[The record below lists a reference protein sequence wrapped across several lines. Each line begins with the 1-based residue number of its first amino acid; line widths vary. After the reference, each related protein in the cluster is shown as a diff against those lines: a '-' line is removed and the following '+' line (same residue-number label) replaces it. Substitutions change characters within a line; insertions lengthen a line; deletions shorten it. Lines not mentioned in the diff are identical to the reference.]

1 VLDLRYSVTPAR
13 SPSQVLGHGRP
24 IGDTACYLK
33 PRLQVYLTLAMSIT
47 TPLPLSMNDSVAAE
61 SSRAG
66 HRLLSLDAF
75 RGLTILAMILVNDP
89 GSWEHIYWPLEH
101 AKWFGWTPTDLVF
114 PFFLFIVGTSL
125 AYSLRRFR
133 PIPSAGDGSIAP
145 AVYWRIVRRTAI
157 LILLGLIINHAWPIC
172 DWLFGQAPWPG
183 LATLRIPGVLQ
194 RIALVYFAVS
204 LIALHMS
211 ARMQVLLAGTILLG
225 YWALL
230 AWLPNPHDYQNNLSR
245 TGNVVRVVDRAIFG
259 DKHLYTAGKEEPTD
273 PEGLLSTFPAIVTG
287 LAGYWAGLVIQRRG
301 CNSLTVLLL
310 IAVGAVSIA
319 LGLAWGVWFPIS
331 KKLWTSS
338 FVLLTAGLGAVGLA
352 VCLWLFDV
360 RGWRRLA
367 YPLQIAG
374 VNAIAAYMGSELG
387 ATLLGSTHIGGQ
399 STQGW
404 LYETLFTS
412 WIADPRLSSLA
423 FAVAFTAFCWLVLWG
438 MSRRGWAV
446 RV

>member
-1 VLDLRYSVTPAR
+1 MPIDA
-13 SPSQVLGHGRP
+13 SPS
-24 IGDTACYLK
+24 TSSA
-33 PRLQVYLTLAMSIT
+33 
-47 TPLPLSMNDSVAAE
+47 VAPPNNG
-61 SSRAG
+61 STS
-66 HRLLSLDAF
+66 HRLLALDAF

-89 GSWEHIYWPLEH
+89 GSWEHNYWPLEH

-114 PFFLFIVGTSL
+114 PFFVFIVGTAL

-133 PIPSAGDGSIAP
+133 QTDEANRHHLSS
-145 AVYWRIVRRTAI
+145 AVYWRIARRTLA
-157 LILLGLIINHAWPIC
+157 LILLGLVVNHAWPIC
-172 DWLFGQAPWPG
+172 DWLFGHAPWPG
-183 LATLRIPGVLQ
+183 FATLRVPGVLQ

-204 LIALHMS
+204 LIVLHTS
-211 ARMQVLLAGTILLG
+211 VRVQFLLAGTILLG

-230 AWLPNPHDYQNNLSR
+230 ARLPNSHDYQSNLSR

-259 DKHLYTAGKEEPTD
+259 DKHLYTEGQEEPTD

-287 LAGYWAGLVIQRRG
+287 LAGYWVGLVIQRRG
-301 CNSLTVLLL
+301 CNSRTVWLL
-310 IAVGAVSIA
+310 IVVGVLAA
-319 LGLAWGVWFPIS
+319 AAGLAWGLWFPIS

-338 FVLLTAGLGAVGLA
+338 FVLLTAGLGTVGLA

-367 YPLQIAG
+367 HPLQIAG
-374 VNAIAAYMGSELG
+374 VNAIAAYMGSELA
-387 ATLLGSTHIGGQ
+387 ATLLGATHIGGQ
-399 STQGW
+399 STQSW
-404 LYETLFTS
+404 LYNTLFAS
-412 WIADPRLSSLA
+412 WIAEPQLSSLA